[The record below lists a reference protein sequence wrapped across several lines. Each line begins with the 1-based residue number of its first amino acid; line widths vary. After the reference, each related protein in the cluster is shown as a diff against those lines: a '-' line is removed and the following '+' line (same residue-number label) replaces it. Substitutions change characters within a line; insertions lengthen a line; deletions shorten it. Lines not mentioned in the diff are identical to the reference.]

1 MVLEHLFPEDWLEKR
16 AIYAFIIAVVYSVL
30 GISAARLLFGANS
43 GIVSVIFTS
52 LFILPYLQKLFSKEE
67 REEEKE
73 HQLSLKSLAS
83 IKHFFKHNK
92 AIKVYFAIF
101 FGIYLTYM
109 FFSFIMPQL
118 GFNTFDIL
126 KEQLFVDPAL
136 RGRESGLVGNAFG
149 SGTFFSILTNN
160 WWVLLACF
168 LIAIIVGDGAIFFIA
183 WNASSWGVLFGYRA
197 LTAGLNGG
205 VSPWYYLLLVFLI
218 TLPHVILEGGAYILA
233 AISGNVISDEVI
245 KEKSDI
251 KNFIF
256 YLIGGVALI
265 FIIRLAYSHLLGMT
279 DPVIFD
285 ILAIVIITAMVHVI
299 IRLFQQP
306 WLQKVFKD
314 NYYLFIIAIIIFVLG
329 ALVETLVLNNST
341 MLNNIYA
348 LSISYIG

>member
-16 AIYAFIIAVVYSVL
+16 VIYAFIIAVVYSVL
-30 GISAARLLFGANS
+30 GIAAARLLFGANA

-52 LFILPYLQKLFSKEE
+52 LFILPYLQKLFKKEE
-67 REEEKE
+67 KEEEKQ
-73 HQLSLKSLAS
+73 HLLSLKSFAS

-101 FGIYLTYM
+101 LGIYLSYM
-109 FFSFIMPQL
+109 FFSFILPQL

-136 RGRESGLVGNAFG
+136 RGRAIDT
-149 SGTFFSILTNN
+149 GTFFSILTNN

-205 VSPWYYLLLVFLI
+205 VSPWYYLLLLFLI

-233 AISGNVISDEVI
+233 AISGNVISDEII

-256 YLIGGVALI
+256 YLIGGVGLMLMVKI
-265 FIIRLAYSHLLGMT
+265 AYDRLLGMT
-279 DPVIFD
+279 DPVVFSLIAI
-285 ILAIVIITAMVHVI
+285 ILITAMVHVI
-299 IRLFQQP
+299 IRLFQQT

-314 NYYLFIIAIIIFVLG
+314 NYYLFIIAIIIFILG
-329 ALVETLVLNNST
+329 ALVETWVLNNST
-341 MLNNIYA
+341 TLNNIYA
-348 LSISYIG
+348 LSMAFS

>member
-1 MVLEHLFPEDWLEKR
+1 MVLEHLFPEVWLEKK
-16 AIYAFIIAVVYSVL
+16 ASYAFIIAVVYSVI

-43 GIVSVIFTS
+43 GIVSVMFTS
-52 LFILPYLQKLFSKEE
+52 LLILPYLQKLFAKEE
-67 REEEKE
+67 KDEEK
-73 HQLSLKSLAS
+73 QRIMSLKSFAS
-83 IKHFFKHNK
+83 IKYFFKQHR
-92 AIKVYFAIF
+92 AVKVYFAIF

-109 FFSFIMPQL
+109 FFSFILPMA

-136 RGRESGLVGNAFG
+136 RGREAGLMGNAFD
-149 SGTFFSILTNN
+149 SGTFFSIFTNN

-168 LIAIIVGDGAIFFIA
+168 LIAIIIGDGAIFFIA

-197 LTAGLNGG
+197 LTAGINGG
-205 VSPWYYLLLVFLI
+205 VSPWYYLLLLFLI

-233 AISGNVISDEVI
+233 AISGNVISDEII
-245 KEKSDI
+245 KERCDI

-256 YLIGGVALI
+256 YLMGGVALMFMI
-265 FIIRLAYSHLLGMT
+265 KLAYNYLLGMT

-285 ILAIVIITAMVHVI
+285 IISVISITAMVHVI

-314 NYYLFIIAIIIFVLG
+314 NYYLFIIAIIIFIIG
-329 ALVETLVLNNST
+329 ALVETLVLDNSIT
-341 MLNNIYA
+341 LNNIYA
-348 LSISYIG
+348 LSMAYA

>member
-16 AIYAFIIAVVYSVL
+16 VIYAFIIAVVYSVL
-30 GISAARLLFGANS
+30 GIAAARVLFGANS

-52 LFILPYLQKLFSKEE
+52 LFILPYLQKLFKKEE
-67 REEEKE
+67 KEEEKE
-73 HQLSLKSLAS
+73 HLLSLKSFAS

-101 FGIYLTYM
+101 LGIYLTYM
-109 FFSFIMPQL
+109 FFSFILPQL

-136 RGRESGLVGNAFG
+136 RGRAIDT
-149 SGTFFSILTNN
+149 GTFFSILTNN

-205 VSPWYYLLLVFLI
+205 VNPWYYLLLLFLI

-233 AISGNVISDEVI
+233 AISGNVISDEII
-245 KEKSDI
+245 KNKTEVR
-251 KNFIF
+251 NFIF
-256 YLIGGVALI
+256 YLIGGVSLLLMLKVVYDKLFGMSDSI
-265 FIIRLAYSHLLGMT
+265 TFII
-279 DPVIFD
+279 IN
-285 ILAIVIITAMVHVI
+285 IIIITILVHVI
-299 IRLFQQP
+299 LRLFQQP
-306 WLQKVFKD
+306 RLQKVFKD
-314 NYYLFIIAIIIFVLG
+314 NYYLFIIAIIVFVIG

-341 MLNNIYA
+341 TLNNIYA
-348 LSISYIG
+348 LSMAYIG